1 MIRLDDIFSLSDF
14 QRRTKEH
21 VRRLRAT
28 GRPTVLTVNGRPEL
42 VVHGAAS
49 YQEILDAL
57 GRSGG
62 LPAGDQGSTAD
73 FEFEL
78 DPDPIIE
85 EYKAHVDR
93 TLLRENLRRTVEE
106 RVAGLVAL
114 QALAAEAQR
123 AGRIDR

>member
-42 VVHGAAS
+42 VVHDAAS
-49 YQEILDAL
+49 YQELLDSLERA
-57 GRSGG
+57 GA
-62 LPAGDQGSTAD
+62 LPARDQGSTAD
-73 FEFEL
+73 FEL
-78 DPDPIIE
+78 DLEPDPIIE

-123 AGRIDR
+123 AGRIHR

>member
-42 VVHGAAS
+42 VVLDAGS
-49 YQEILDAL
+49 YQGILDAL
-57 GRSGG
+57 EH
-62 LPAGDQGSTAD
+62 PAGLASGKTGGVP
-73 FEFEL
+73 EL
-78 DPDPIIE
+78 ELEPDPVIE
-85 EYKAHVDR
+85 EYKRHVDR
-93 TLLRENLRRTVEE
+93 TLLRENLRRTVDE

-114 QALAAEAQR
+114 AELADEARR
-123 AGRIDR
+123 AGDRVR

>member
-1 MIRLDDIFSLSDF
+1 MIRLSDIYSLSEF

-21 VRRLRAT
+21 VRRLRET
-28 GRPTVLTVNGRPEL
+28 GRPTVLTVNGRAEL
-42 VVHGAAS
+42 VMHDAAS
-49 YQEILDAL
+49 YQELLDSLERARDVL
-57 GRSGG
+57 APES
-62 LPAGDQGSTAD
+62 AGTT
-73 FEFEL
+73 ELEL
-78 DPDPIIE
+78 DLEHDPIIE
-85 EYKAHVDR
+85 EYKNHVDR

>member
-42 VVHGAAS
+42 VVLDAES

-57 GRSGG
+57 EQ
-62 LPAGDQGSTAD
+62 PAGLASGKTGSAPKL
-73 FEFEL
+73 EL
-78 DPDPIIE
+78 EPDPVIE
-85 EYKAHVDR
+85 EYKRHVDR

-106 RVAGLVAL
+106 RVAGLI
-114 QALAAEAQR
+114 ALAELADEARR
-123 AGRIDR
+123 AGDRLR

>member
-42 VVHGAAS
+42 VVLDAES

-57 GRSGG
+57 TRSRG
-62 LPAGDQGSTAD
+62 LASGEAGSAPDL
-73 FEFEL
+73 EL
-78 DPDPIIE
+78 EPDPVIE
-85 EYKAHVDR
+85 EYKLHVDR
-93 TLLRENLRRTVEE
+93 TLLRENLRRPVEE
-106 RVAGLVAL
+106 RVAGLI
-114 QALAAEAQR
+114 ALAELADEARR
-123 AGRIDR
+123 AGDRVR

>member
-42 VVHGAAS
+42 VVHDAAS

-57 GRSGG
+57 ERGRDALAPKSVG
-62 LPAGDQGSTAD
+62 TTD
-73 FEFEL
+73 FEFDLE
-78 DPDPIIE
+78 PDPLIE
-85 EYKAHVDR
+85 EYKTHVDR
-93 TLLRENLRRTVEE
+93 TLLRANLSRTVEE
-106 RVAGLVAL
+106 RVDGLVAL

-123 AGRIDR
+123 AGKVDR

>member
-42 VVHGAAS
+42 VVLDAGS
-49 YQEILDAL
+49 YQGILDAL
-57 GRSGG
+57 EQ
-62 LPAGDQGSTAD
+62 PAGLAPGNTGGVP
-73 FEFEL
+73 EL
-78 DPDPIIE
+78 EPDPVIE
-85 EYKAHVDR
+85 EYKRHVDR
-93 TLLRENLRRTVEE
+93 TLLRENLRRTVDE

-114 QALAAEAQR
+114 AELADEAWR
-123 AGRIDR
+123 AGDRVR